1 MKKLSLTYWLIFLST
16 TFTVVL
22 MLLTCFPSEDSPE
35 QIIGTPIKI
44 GNLEVAQNDFPKGMA
59 WIEAKNACAN
69 LGSGWRLPTQDELD
83 YLYDCYRYDEIGG
96 FTESRYWTSN
106 RDDTY
111 YIWVKDF
118 VSGENTFGLISYDQS
133 VRAVRSF

>member
-1 MKKLSLTYWLIFLST
+1 MLIFVVSS
-16 TFTVVL
+16 FTVFL
-22 MLLTCFPSEDSPE
+22 FLFLLSEDSYSPE

-44 GNLEVAQNDFPKGMA
+44 GNLEVAQNDFPKGMD

-83 YLYDCYRYDEIGG
+83 LLYDCYRYDEIGG
-96 FTESRYWTSN
+96 FTDSRYWTSN

-118 VSGENTFGLISYDQS
+118 VSGRNTFGSISYDES
-133 VRAVRSF
+133 VRAVRTF